1 MIYYLCLDDNEAA
14 GGRYVIYR
22 HVDILNNNGIEAAVL
37 HQHAPFRLTWFE
49 NITNVRYIDATLNFK
64 KDDIFVVPET
74 WRDFIYDELKDYRK
88 VVFCQNPYYSI
99 HARENKEG
107 HVFQRPDVS
116 AILTCSQE
124 SKKLLEYMYDREA
137 SIVRNAPDPGIFYM
151 IGEKHPEIVVMPRK
165 GGHELEMVLGI
176 AKLKGWLDGWTIT
189 IIENVTLEGVGYYM
203 RRAAVFCASG
213 YPEGLPAP
221 AMEAMLCGCAVVGYH
236 GFGAKEYM
244 QPEFCKPV
252 EIFDIQTFCEGLR
265 ETLELY
271 RDNPAEIW
279 RRNDLAA
286 KYIKEN
292 YSPKQQ
298 EEELLKFWKGIL

>member
-37 HQHAPFRLTWFE
+37 HQQVPFRLSWFD
-49 NITNVRYIDATLNFK
+49 NVTQVRYMNYVK
-64 KDDIFVVPET
+64 YQPDDVFVLPET
-74 WRDFIYDELKDYRK
+74 WRDFLYDDLKDYRK

-99 HARENKEG
+99 HARENPNG
-107 HVFQRPDVS
+107 HVFQRKDVVG
-116 AILTCSQE
+116 LMTCSRE
-124 SKKLLEYMYDREA
+124 SKRLLEYMYDREA
-137 SIVRNAPDPGIFYM
+137 TIVRNAPDQQIFYM
-151 IGEKHPEIVVMPRK
+151 IGEKHPEIGVMPRK

-176 AKLKGWLDGWTIT
+176 AKLQGWLDGWSVLNIQGA
-189 IIENVTLEGVGYYM
+189 TLEGVGYYM
-203 RRAAVFCASG
+203 RRSAVFMASG

-236 GFGAKEYM
+236 GIGAKEYM
-244 QPEFCKPV
+244 LPEFCKPV
-252 EIFDIQTFCEGLR
+252 EIFDIEAYCEGLK

-286 KYIKEN
+286 RYIKEN
-292 YSPKQQ
+292 YSAAQQ
-298 EEELLKFWKGIL
+298 EKDLLDFWKGIL